1 MPSITDDLH
10 IPDAELAFRY
20 SRSSGPGG
28 QNVNKVATKV
38 TLLYDVAS
46 SPSLTDAQRTL
57 IEQALA
63 NRISKDGVLHV
74 TGERHRTRHAN
85 QRAVVKRFVELL
97 QQALHETPAR
107 HQTRVPQ
114 RERRRRRRDK
124 RHRSKIKELRRTP
137 ATDD

>member
-1 MPSITDDLH
+1 MPSITDELD
-10 IPDAELAFRY
+10 IPDSELTFRY

-46 SPSLTDAQRTL
+46 SPCLNEAQRAR
-57 IEQALA
+57 IGRELA
-63 NRISKDGVLHV
+63 NRISRGGVLHV
-74 TGERHRTRHAN
+74 TSERHRTRHAN
-85 QRAVVKRFVELL
+85 QRAAVQRFVELL
-97 QQALHETPAR
+97 REAIHEKAPR

-114 RERRRRRRDK
+114 REKRRRRRDK

-137 ATDD
+137 AEDA